1 MSHYLVTGAA
11 GFLGRHVVSA
21 LLEDGHEVTALLR
34 PGSRASL
41 DGARVAHGDVLD
53 PASLD
58 AASRGVDGVFHLA
71 GKVSRD
77 PADAESL
84 HAVHVR
90 GTRNVLRAAR
100 AAGARRVVVASTSG
114 TVGISETPD
123 VRDESSPTP
132 QGLIAKFPYYRTK
145 LQAEEES
152 LAANGAELEVVSVN
166 PSLLLGPGDVHG
178 SSSEDVAK
186 FLSRA
191 IPAVPAGGLAF
202 VDARDA
208 ARGAVLAMSRGRA
221 GERYLLNACNL
232 TVREFFGRL
241 ERLSGVPAPR
251 LTLPRSAVLSRELV
265 RAARALVGV
274 IGGELPVDLVSA
286 EMGRLYWYVDAAK
299 AERTL
304 GFTARDPQET
314 LADTVADLTRR

>member
-11 GFLGRHVVSA
+11 GFLGRHVVAA
-21 LLEDGHEVTALLR
+21 LLADGHEVTALVR
-34 PGSRASL
+34 PGSRPEL
-41 DGARVAHGDVLD
+41 PGAHVAQGDVLD

-58 AASRGVDGVFHLA
+58 AASRGADGVFHLA

-77 PADAESL
+77 PADAELL
-84 HAVHVR
+84 HGVHVR
-90 GTRNVLRAAR
+90 GTRNVLAAAR
-100 AAGARRVVVASTSG
+100 SAGARRVVVASTSG
-114 TVGISETPD
+114 TVGISESPE

-132 QGLIAKFPYYRTK
+132 RGLIARFPYYRTK
-145 LQAEEES
+145 LQAEEEALRAS
-152 LAANGAELEVVSVN
+152 DGALEVVAVN
-166 PSLLLGPGDVHG
+166 PSLLLGPGDVNG
-178 SSSEDVAK
+178 SSTEDVGR
-186 FLSRA
+186 FLTRA

-208 ARGAVLAMSRGRA
+208 AAGAVAAMARGRA

-232 TVREFFGRL
+232 TVRDFFGRL
-241 ERLSGVPAPR
+241 ERLSGVASPR
-251 LTLPRSAVLSRELV
+251 LPLPRHPVLSRELV

-286 EMGRLYWYVDAAK
+286 EMGRLYWYVDAKK
-299 AERTL
+299 AEREL
-304 GFTARDPQET
+304 GFSTRDAQET